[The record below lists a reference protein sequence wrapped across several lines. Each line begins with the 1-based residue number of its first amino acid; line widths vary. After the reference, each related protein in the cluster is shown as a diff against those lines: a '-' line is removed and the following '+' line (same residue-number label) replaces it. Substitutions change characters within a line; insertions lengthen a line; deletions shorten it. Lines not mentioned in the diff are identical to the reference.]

1 MLTRVVQIQHL
12 CYVRRFQR
20 VLPVAIEA
28 SKPSAASLHQR
39 PPHGSVALEAARR
52 RKVSNNHDAHADWA
66 GAQNSQSPI
75 EAEDGA
81 VMKAA

>member
-1 MLTRVVQIQHL
+1 MTLTLI
-12 CYVRRFQR
+12 
-20 VLPVAIEA
+20 
-28 SKPSAASLHQR
+28 
-39 PPHGSVALEAARR
+39 
-52 RKVSNNHDAHADWA
+52 WA